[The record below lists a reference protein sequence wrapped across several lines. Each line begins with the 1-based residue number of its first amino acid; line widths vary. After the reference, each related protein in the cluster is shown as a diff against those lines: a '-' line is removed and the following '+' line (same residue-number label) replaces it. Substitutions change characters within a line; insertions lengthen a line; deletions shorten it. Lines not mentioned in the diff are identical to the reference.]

1 MFFFLSR
8 FQASF
13 SCKISTADSGQLL
26 FLCWCRRRFLRCLQP
41 VGILSCTDI
50 ISTAVDWRDDFG
62 ALSPGRWKRFSPL
75 RAWQKCLEA
84 VALGKGEGMIL
95 TGVPQET
102 CIIQIWR
109 SKNYPEKANGFSKSG
124 SKNHVRTKSEFPK
137 IHVDTSE
144 FPPQNDAQ
152 IFTKHCLLEC
162 LLDTSIFL
170 DLFGPEFGVPGTR
183 EHCRNNSNI
192 LQQLSPAL
200 VVEVSI
206 QPLPRYIG
214 TETGWKGDAF
224 RDPIFES
231 MVEGL
236 IDHV

>member
-1 MFFFLSR
+1 MIIYQNGCVFSFFSLS
-8 FQASF
+8 FQIDH
-13 SCKISTADSGQLL
+13 K
-26 FLCWCRRRFLRCLQP
+26 
-41 VGILSCTDI
+41 
-50 ISTAVDWRDDFG
+50 
-62 ALSPGRWKRFSPL
+62 GRS
-75 RAWQKCLEA
+75 
-84 VALGKGEGMIL
+84 
-95 TGVPQET
+95 
-102 CIIQIWR
+102 
-109 SKNYPEKANGFSKSG
+109 NNDPEKANGFSKSG

-137 IHVDTSE
+137 IRVDTSE

-152 IFTKHCLLEC
+152 IFTKQCLLEC

-170 DLFGPEFGVPGTR
+170 DLFGPEFGVPGTK
-183 EHCRNNSNI
+183 EHSRNNSNI

-231 MVEGL
+231 IVERL
-236 IDHV
+236 AAS